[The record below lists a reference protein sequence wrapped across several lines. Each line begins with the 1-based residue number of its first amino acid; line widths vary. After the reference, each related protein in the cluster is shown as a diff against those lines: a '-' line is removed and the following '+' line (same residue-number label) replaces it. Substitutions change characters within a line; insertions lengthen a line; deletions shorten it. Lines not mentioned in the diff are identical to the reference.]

1 MGEMS
6 AQERVPVNLKRVIWP
21 VLAGLLVSG
30 YQIYS
35 GWNTASLLAVEWSRI
50 AWSGLLPSLLLIVL
64 RDAAYVWRLRLLTEN
79 RLSLWSSIQVIML
92 WEFGSAITPGAVGGI
107 ALAVFLL
114 RLEKIPYGRGTAII
128 MITTFLDNLAY
139 ISMFGLLYSLKG
151 ASMFDVSAAC
161 ISPASGL
168 TEAVRNLSG
177 YIWLGYVIL
186 FGITALL
193 AVGLYLPETAR
204 KVLAGIARFP
214 LLRRWENS
222 IRQQS
227 EELLIT
233 AREFRNYSVGWFVQI
248 FLVTLLSWLSR
259 YLLVVVLI
267 VSFSGG
273 TANWFDVFVR
283 QYVVWMMLIVPTTP
297 GASGIAELL
306 FESMNCEFLPGG
318 IAGAAALVWRLLS
331 YYFYLA
337 AGMLILPRWLSRVMR

>member
-1 MGEMS
+1 MS
-6 AQERVPVNLKRVIWP
+6 AQERLPVNLKRVIWP
-21 VLAGLLVSG
+21 VLVGLLVSG

-35 GWNTASLLAVEWSRI
+35 GWNTASLLTIEWGRI
-50 AWSGLLPSLLLIVL
+50 AWSGLLPSLLLIVM

-79 RLSLWSSIQVIML
+79 RLGWWASIQVIML

-139 ISMFGLLYSLKG
+139 ISMFGLLYALKG
-151 ASMFDVSAAC
+151 SSMFAVTAEC
-161 ISPASGL
+161 MSPASGL

-177 YIWLGYVIL
+177 YIWLGYLIL
-186 FGITALL
+186 FGVTALL
-193 AVGLYLPETAR
+193 AVGLYLPQTAR
-204 KVLAGIARFP
+204 KVLGGIARLP
-214 LLRRWENS
+214 LLCRWEKS

-233 AREFRNYSVGWFVQI
+233 AGEFRNYSVGWFIRV
-248 FLVTLLSWLSR
+248 FLVTLMSWLSR

-273 TANWFDVFVR
+273 KADWFEVFVR

-306 FESMNCEFLPGG
+306 FEAMNCEFLPGG